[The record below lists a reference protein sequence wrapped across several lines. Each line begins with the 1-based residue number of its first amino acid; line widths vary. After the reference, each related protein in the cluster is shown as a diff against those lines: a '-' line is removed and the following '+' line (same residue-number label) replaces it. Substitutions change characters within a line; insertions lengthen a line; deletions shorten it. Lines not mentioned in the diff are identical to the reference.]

1 MQEELNEFKRNK
13 VWTLVPRP
21 NNRSIVGTKWVFK
34 IKIDNEGTI
43 TRNKAR
49 FVAKRYLNKK
59 VLIMMKLFFM

>member
-59 VLIMMKLFFM
+59 VLIMMKLLFM